1 MAREGRKSR
10 SAETS
15 QKKAAPSKKA
25 ARKPLPQH
33 HRSDLTGF
41 ALLALGL
48 ILLFVLIAGSG
59 GLLGDGISSLVK
71 LIFGAGAWV
80 VGVVLTFAGACIILG
95 KTPSEAR
102 RVYEG
107 APLIF
112 YGILSALAKA
122 PNGDYF
128 DPEAAA
134 ASGGYLGA
142 TGGWLFSTLFGGAK
156 PIVLAFVIGAGVV
169 LCLSVPIR
177 VAIQDSFR
185 KAMGRPQ
192 AVAAEVIDT
201 PEKAVINARSARKA
215 ALIQEQLEEGPSPEP
230 LEPKSAK
237 KPISAWL
244 KAQLEAAESEQDEEP
259 VRKSP
264 AKVATIPQVE
274 PAPVVA
280 GSGTYT
286 LPPLSLLAEAATKAK
301 KNPAELQKNIE
312 ILEGTLEQ
320 FGVDANVVAVAAGP
334 SLTRYEIQLGPGIRV
349 NKITTLADNIAMS
362 LAAHHVRVE
371 APIPGKA
378 AIGVEVPN
386 SVRALV
392 TLREMCDSLEFHDS
406 KAKLNIALGKDVAG
420 NPRYA
425 DLTTMPHLL
434 IGGATNS
441 GKSIGLATII
451 MSLIMRHSPK
461 EVRMVMIDPKRVE
474 LSLFEG
480 LPHLMYP
487 VVKDVKEAAGVLRA
501 VWREMD
507 KRYDLFSER
516 QVRNIDGW
524 NAKVEP
530 EERLPYIVVIIDEL
544 ADLMIQCR
552 AEVETSICRLAQ
564 LARATGIHLVIA
576 TQRPS
581 VDVITGTIKANIASR
596 IAFAVSSHIDS
607 RTILDTAGADKLLGR
622 GDMLYHPIE
631 ALKAVR
637 VQGCYVSEKEIEDV
651 CNFWRKQEK
660 PYYVLNPIAIAV
672 EEKQASMEE
681 EESDEYWQDAVRFVV
696 DRGQASTS
704 MLQRKFSIGF
714 QRASRLL
721 DLMEERGVVGPRD
734 GPRPREVLI
743 DTMQVEIL
751 FGGKNFLTPM
761 DPSEYIGDED

>member
-1 MAREGRKSR
+1 MMAKEGRKS
-10 SAETS
+10 SKA
-15 QKKAAPSKKA
+15 QAPAKKAST
-25 ARKPLPQH
+25 RRPLPQH
-33 HRSDLTGF
+33 HKTDLTGF
-41 ALLALGL
+41 ALLGIGL
-48 ILLFVLIAGSG
+48 LLLFGLIAGSG
-59 GLLGDGISSLVK
+59 GLLGDAISLGVRYVFGIGS
-71 LIFGAGAWV
+71 WV
-80 VGVVLTFAGACIILG
+80 VGAVLSFAGVCIVLG
-95 KTPSEAR
+95 KTSSESR

-107 APLIF
+107 SSLIF
-112 YGILSALAKA
+112 FGILSLLASA
-122 PNGDYF
+122 PKGDYF
-128 DPEAAA
+128 DPDAVA

-142 TGGWLFSTLFGGAK
+142 LGGWLFSTLFGAGK
-156 PIVLAFVIGAGVV
+156 PLALIFVITAGAV
-169 LCLSVPIR
+169 LCLSVPAR
-177 VAIQDSFR
+177 VAVKELFR
-185 KAMGRPQ
+185 KATGKPLP
-192 AVAAEVIDT
+192 VEAEVVEAT
-201 PEKAVINARSARKA
+201 GKNLPSA
-215 ALIQEQLEEGPSPEP
+215 
-230 LEPKSAK
+230 KSAK
-237 KPISAWL
+237 KPLVINGEVEEDEEEPKGKKRPISAWL
-244 KAQLEAAESEQDEEP
+244 QAQLDAAEDERP
-259 VRKSP
+259 SKKTPAKINSSP
-264 AKVATIPQVE
+264 AQD
-274 PAPVVA
+274 PAPIAA
-280 GSGTYT
+280 GSGSYT
-286 LPPLSLLAEAATKAK
+286 LPPLSLLTEPATKAK
-301 KNPAELQKNIE
+301 RNPTELQKNIE

-320 FGVDANVVAVAAGP
+320 FGVDANVVEVATGP

-406 KAKLNIALGKDVAG
+406 SSKLMICLGKDVAG
-420 NPRYA
+420 SPRYA

-451 MSLIMRHSPK
+451 MSLIMRRSPK

-507 KRYDLFSER
+507 KRYDLFSEK

-524 NAKVEP
+524 NAKADP
-530 EERLPYIVVIIDEL
+530 EDKLPYIVVIIDEL
-544 ADLMIQCR
+544 ADLMIQAR

-596 IAFAVSSHIDS
+596 VAFAVSSHIDS
-607 RTILDTAGADKLLGR
+607 RTILDTGGAEKLLGK
-622 GDMLYHPIE
+622 GDMLYHPID
-631 ALKAVR
+631 ALKATR
-637 VQGCYVSEKEIEDV
+637 IQGCYVSEKEIEDV

-672 EEKQASMEE
+672 EEKEASLAE
-681 EESDEYWQDAVRFVV
+681 EESDEYWEEAVRFVV

-743 DTMQVEIL
+743 DIMQVEVL
-751 FGGKNFLTPM
+751 FGRKEFMTPM
-761 DPSEYIGDED
+761 DPSEYIGDDE